1 MQKQELSCL
10 DRRALLKPVAGKIQL
25 RIFVD
30 RTAVDIFGDNG
41 QLYMPMGIVVAPDN
55 QSLGIAAK
63 GGTAQIESLTVYELK
78 SAWK

>member
-1 MQKQELSCL
+1 
-10 DRRALLKPVAGKIQL
+10 
-25 RIFVD
+25 
-30 RTAVDIFGDNG
+30 
-41 QLYMPMGIVVAPDN
+41 MPMGIVVAPDN